1 MLQAAALERDI
12 EFQKA
17 RVQRLQGQI
26 IASHEFTQQS
36 DQSINA
42 QVLHIFS
49 CCPVSPYFL
58 ACLGASVFAC
68 SKILGAGMRL
78 GFELAVNGEDWRLGV
93 LIWGI
98 GPVEELK
105 I

>member
-17 RVQRLQGQI
+17 RVQRLQGRI

-49 CCPVSPYFL
+49 CCPVSRYFL

-68 SKILGAGMRL
+68 SKILGAGMRV
-78 GFELAVNGEDWRLGV
+78 GF
-93 LIWGI
+93 
-98 GPVEELK
+98 
-105 I
+105 